1 MRLVVIDASPVGGG
15 PVTHALTCAAAEL
28 PGARITRLRLY
39 DLFCRTCATC
49 TDCTRTGRC
58 TRHHAALDEAI
69 VSLAEADALIVG
81 TTGHLHAH
89 DVRGPALLQ
98 RLVGAFGHLQ
108 TARGLDAPRADG
120 SGRKR
125 AALVCSAPLLLGP
138 LAMLGL
144 LPAGVAGVWRTL
156 DRAGA
161 VVVGCSSVGTRWSG
175 PVSRDRAT
183 ESARRL
189 GRALAPQ
196 VRPLQVPRPGAP
208 TPRTMPVPGSV
219 PVLAAARPSR
229 A

>member
-15 PVTHALTCAAAEL
+15 PVTHALACACAEV
-28 PGARITRLRLY
+28 PGAAITRLRLY
-39 DLFCRTCATC
+39 DLFSRTCATC

-58 TRHHAALDEAI
+58 TRHHPALDETI

-89 DVRGPALLQ
+89 DVRSRALLQ
-98 RLVGAFGHLQ
+98 RMVGAFGHLQ

-120 SGRKR
+120 TARKR
-125 AALVCSAPLLLGP
+125 AALVCSSPVLLGP

-144 LPAGVAGVWRTL
+144 LPAGVAGVWRIL
-156 DRAGA
+156 DRAGT
-161 VVVGCSSVGTRWSG
+161 VVVGCASVGTRWSG

-196 VRPLQVPRPGAP
+196 ARAARVPRPGSPA
-208 TPRTMPVPGSV
+208 PRTAPAAVPALVTSGRS
-219 PVLAAARPSR
+219 
-229 A
+229 

>member
-28 PGARITRLRLY
+28 PGAETTRLRLY

-69 VSLAEADALIVG
+69 VRLAEADALIVG

-89 DVRGPALLQ
+89 DVRTPALLM
-98 RLVGAFGHLQ
+98 RLVGAFGHLR
-108 TARGLDAPRADG
+108 TARGLEEPRGDEAG
-120 SGRKR
+120 HKR

-156 DRAGA
+156 DRSGT
-161 VVVGCSSVGTRWSG
+161 VVVGCASVGTRWSG

-196 VRPLQVPRPGAP
+196 PRPSRVPRPGTQ
-208 TPRTMPVPGSV
+208 TPRSAPGTVPA
-219 PVLAAARPSR
+219 PVLLAARPT
-229 A
+229 